1 MMTSFADAFKLV
13 NVEMSQS
20 SRKVIIQDSAV
31 EVVVVI
37 ESCFP
42 KEMPCVQAAISLE
55 GTKDG
60 KKQSDSPS
68 PRIQELPAERRQS
81 SGGKRQSIQSQQNST
96 GDTQQL
102 K

>member
-1 MMTSFADAFKLV
+1 MTSFTDAFKLV
-13 NVEMSQS
+13 KAEVSQS
-20 SRKVIIQDSAV
+20 CRQVIIQDSTV
-31 EVVVVI
+31 EVIVAI

-42 KEMPCVQAAISLE
+42 KQVLCVQAAISLE

-60 KKQSDSPS
+60 KKQSD
-68 PRIQELPAERRQS
+68 LPTERKQS
-81 SGGKRQSIQSQQNST
+81 SVGKRQSIQQQTNST